1 MGNSEREE
9 NLMLEMMFALGG
21 MFFFGALTGWV
32 ADHLPEK
39 LAEWMEIHIFRC
51 KKKAPREAATSQRR
65 IGKTFNTI
73 VAEREGKVN
82 GK

>member
-9 NLMLEMMFALGG
+9 NLMLEMMFALAG
-21 MFFFGALTGWV
+21 MFFFGAVAGWI

-51 KKKAPREAATSQRR
+51 KKKAPW
-65 IGKTFNTI
+65 
-73 VAEREGKVN
+73 EGDNFRK
-82 GK
+82 GA

>member
-1 MGNSEREE
+1 MI
-9 NLMLEMMFALGG
+9 EMMFALAG

-65 IGKTFNTI
+65 TGNISNTI
-73 VAEREGKVN
+73 VTKKGGKVN